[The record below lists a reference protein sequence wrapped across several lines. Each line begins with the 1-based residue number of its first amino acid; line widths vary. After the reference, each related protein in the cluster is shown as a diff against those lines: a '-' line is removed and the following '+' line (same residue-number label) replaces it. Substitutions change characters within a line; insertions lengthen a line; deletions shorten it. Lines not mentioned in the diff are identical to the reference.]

1 MRRTSVG
8 GGVAGTM
15 LLGGCLGLNPAW
27 MSSGGTTEA
36 EASTTAVVPT
46 TTADATTTATTNDVP
61 TTGGSLSGS
70 GTGDESSSGAHTTG
84 ALVTS
89 TTATTGDETTG
100 GPPAKVCT
108 GSETLPVELA
118 ANRIEDAGL
127 APMSLVPCAWPGT
140 CETLNFGS
148 TEYFRMVATP
158 ELGRTV
164 GLFRFNVGALDEWV
178 ANTGHEPEDLL
189 GFEFELVIYEPRDLP
204 AADAT
209 FQIDAPAQL
218 NADFPEGKGTED
230 VAGDG
235 ESSGACKTREQQSCV
250 AWAEGLYPA
259 ETSVKLGTIEVTA
272 AAVQMHDYD
281 GANNGVYHA
290 KLRSSL
296 LPAKTIREVTGDG
309 PPTFLVTLATP
320 RGMAPEE
327 EIGIKFQ
334 ESPEPDP
341 ALHAVLCTEYG
352 GG

>member
-1 MRRTSVG
+1 MRRTIVG

-15 LLGGCLGLNPAW
+15 LLCGCLGLNPAW

-46 TTADATTTATTNDVP
+46 TTADATTTAASGAP
-61 TTGGSLSGS
+61 TTSGSLSGS
-70 GTGDESSSGAHTTG
+70 GSGDESSSGAPTTE
-84 ALVTS
+84 ALLTS
-89 TTATTGDETTG
+89 TAATTGDDTTG
-100 GPPAKVCT
+100 GPPAKLCT
-108 GSETLPVELA
+108 SSETIPVDLA

-158 ELGRTV
+158 ELGKTV
-164 GLFRFNVGALDEWV
+164 GLFRFNVGMIDEWL
-178 ANTGHEPEDLL
+178 AKSGHDPMDLL

-218 NADFPEGKGTED
+218 NADYPEGKGTED
-230 VAGDG
+230 VATDG
-235 ESSGACKTREQQSCV
+235 ESSGACKSLEQQSCV
-250 AWAEGLYPA
+250 AWAEGAYPS

-296 LPAKTIREVTGDG
+296 LPADIIREVTGDG

-320 RGMAPEE
+320 RGMAPGE

-341 ALHAVLCTEYG
+341 ALHAVLCTEYNG
-352 GG
+352 G